1 MDVSSPTYQR
11 VPCSPNLVEPVK
23 NSSPVPS
30 VPDVGSPLVSAGR
43 GKCEVSYSYS
53 PLLRHLLS
61 EPVGKRLRS
70 SPPVCSSC
78 KKIKLASSSGK
89 EQVVPTDSPTDSTT
103 TKNLAQSPDYV
114 KQFELF
120 SGNDIFATRE
130 E

>member
-1 MDVSSPTYQR
+1 MTLINQ
-11 VPCSPNLVEPVK
+11 K
-23 NSSPVPS
+23 NIINC
-30 VPDVGSPLVSAGR
+30 L
-43 GKCEVSYSYS
+43 
-53 PLLRHLLS
+53 
-61 EPVGKRLRS
+61 
-70 SPPVCSSC
+70 
-78 KKIKLASSSGK
+78 SGK